1 MARIIAIV
9 NQKGGVGKTTTTVNL
24 TAALHA
30 LGKRVLLCDFDPQA
44 NATSGM
50 GVDKNAASPNVYDVL
65 INGADPKKA
74 VVSTRYGDVLPSN
87 KALAGAGIEMIGVD
101 DRENLLKRALDLLSP
116 GYDYILIDCPPSLEL
131 LTVNALCAARTL
143 LVPVQCEYYALEGLS
158 DLLATVRLVKRKL
171 NPRLALEGVLLTM
184 FDSRTNLSLQVA
196 EEVKRYFP
204 GQVYATVIPRNVR
217 LSEAPSHGKP
227 VSAYD
232 PYSRGAEA
240 YAALAAEIV
249 SIHNKN

>member
-1 MARIIAIV
+1 MARIIAVV

-24 TAALHA
+24 TAALAA
-30 LGKRVLLCDFDPQA
+30 LGKKVLLCDFDPQA

-50 GVDKNAASPNVYDVL
+50 GVDKNTASPNVYDVL
-65 INGADPKKA
+65 INGADPKRG

-87 KALAGAGIEMIGVD
+87 KALAGAGIEMIGIEG
-101 DRENLLKRALDLLSP
+101 REKLLKTALDALAP
-116 GYDYILIDCPPSLEL
+116 GYDVILIDCPPSLEL
-131 LTVNALCAARTL
+131 LTVNALCAAQTL

-158 DLLATVRLVKRKL
+158 DLLATVRIVKRGL
-171 NPRLALEGVLLTM
+171 NPKLGLEGVLLTM

-196 EEVKRYFP
+196 QEVKRHFP
-204 GQVYATVIPRNVR
+204 GQVFATVIPRNVR

-227 VSAYD
+227 ISAYD

-240 YAALAAEIV
+240 YAALAEEVAG
-249 SIHNKN
+249 KRT